1 MVYQRDDA
9 SRCHTPRE
17 VFETFRRHFGLHEEA
32 LNAMILTLL
41 KVGWLVEG
49 NDDAATFDD
58 GIGACKRFPSH

>member
-32 LNAMILTLL
+32 LNVMILTLL
-41 KVGWLVEG
+41 KVGYPVGLCGWR
-49 NDDAATFDD
+49 D
-58 GIGACKRFPSH
+58 